1 MLHNLSQKKV
11 NEKDLRDVAL
21 KGLGL
26 EGQDVQRHISNS
38 KDITEAAYNVLR
50 DWFNTQNSPNVAYTM
65 LTRALEIANKRLM
78 IVALS

>member
-1 MLHNLSQKKV
+1 M

-21 KGLGL
+21 KGLGI

-50 DWFNTQNSPNVAYTM
+50 DWFNTQKSPSVAYVM
-65 LTRALEIANKRLM
+65 LTRALEAANKNLM
-78 IVALS
+78 KGALS